1 MTDRRRQHDYVP
13 TNADQFSAFMRNLL
27 AYVDSHKTE
36 WTHIPI
42 AVLANLNALCDDFNL
57 ALEATHGQHTPA
69 QTLDRN
75 EKQATATKALR
86 AFVNQYLRFA
96 PVTNVD
102 RLEMGINNHDTIR
115 TNHVEVNEMVE
126 FLVNP
131 GGIRQLSVDFW
142 IQGADHKAKPAGY
155 DGAVIIW
162 AQLDTPPASHAELVH
177 HALASRTPFKLHFN
191 ESERRKPVYVA
202 LAWQNARGIQGQYSE
217 IKSAYVP

>member
-1 MTDRRRQHDYVP
+1 MTTSGRRNDYVP
-13 TNADQFSAFMRNLL
+13 ANAGQFSAFMRNMLD
-27 AYVDSHKTE
+27 YVNSHKTKF
-36 WTHIPI
+36 THIPQA
-42 AVLANLNALCDDFNL
+42 AVNNLLSLFDEFNE
-57 ALEATHGQHTPA
+57 ALEITQGQHTPA

-75 EKQATATKALR
+75 EKQAAATKALR

-115 TNHVEVNEMVE
+115 TNHVEVHEMVE
-126 FLVNP
+126 FLVNH

-142 IQGADHKAKPAGY
+142 IQGADHKAKPNGY

-177 HALASRTPFKLHFN
+177 HALASRTPYRLHFD
-191 ESERRKPVYVA
+191 ESERRKQVYVA